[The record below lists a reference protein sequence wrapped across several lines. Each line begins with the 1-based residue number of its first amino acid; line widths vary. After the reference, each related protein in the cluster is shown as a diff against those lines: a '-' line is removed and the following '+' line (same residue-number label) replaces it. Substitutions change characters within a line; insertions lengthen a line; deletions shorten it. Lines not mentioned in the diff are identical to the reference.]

1 MTDVNRSAVVEI
13 DSQRGRRMS
22 RAVAARRRLERA
34 PFPARERR
42 ERPRTGG
49 RAWINGVEL
58 GGTDA
63 RHASLSLSYD

>member
-1 MTDVNRSAVVEI
+1 MSDVNRHAANEI
-13 DSQRGRRMS
+13 ESQRERRMA
-22 RAVAARRRLERA
+22 RAVAARRRLARA

-42 ERPRTGG
+42 GPARSGG

-63 RHASLSLSYD
+63 RHASVSAGYD